1 MFKIK
6 LPNKA
11 TLQNTFKVLFLS
23 KRGWF
28 AIILANIL
36 WSMFWFPFL
45 LAGLITG
52 LETYY
57 VIAVSI
63 FAFFAQPLLPMWLI
77 IPLTSLAILNWMKL
91 HTFTIKQ

>member
-1 MFKIK
+1 MKF
-6 LPNKA
+6 PNKA
-11 TLQNTFKVLFLS
+11 TLQKTFKVLFLS
-23 KRGWF
+23 KRGWL

-63 FAFFAQPLLPMWLI
+63 YAFFAQPLIPMWLI
-77 IPLTSLAILNWMKL
+77 IPLTSLAILKWMKP
-91 HTFTIKQ
+91 HAFTKNQ